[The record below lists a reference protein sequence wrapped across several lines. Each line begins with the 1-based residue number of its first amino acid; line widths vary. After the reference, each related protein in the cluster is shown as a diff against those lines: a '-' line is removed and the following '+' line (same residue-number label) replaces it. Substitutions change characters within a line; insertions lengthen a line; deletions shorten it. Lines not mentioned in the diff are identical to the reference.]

1 MTGILVVL
9 LILVSASVSYL
20 IGRNN
25 GHQKGYEAS
34 DSDWRFT
41 LREKG
46 LLDLCK
52 TDYGERIA
60 WNDKKIKEHRS
71 REAITP
77 VCGGRFL

>member
-1 MTGILVVL
+1 MTIILLAMLVL
-9 LILVSASVSYL
+9 ASVSVSYL
-20 IGRNN
+20 IGMNN
-25 GHQKGYEAS
+25 GYQKGYEAS

-46 LLDLCK
+46 LLDFYK
-52 TDYGERIA
+52 TDYGERIV